1 MLAIAASPEPADTFL
16 NLSLRVNFAIILFY
30 NLPYIYPCLSVLSPE
45 SSSQGAVYTPFST
58 AASAKDQANLPK
70 EITPVGHLSTQS
82 AHLVQASSS
91 TTKKPGASSALGD
104 STFTESSM
112 ASTDK

>member
-1 MLAIAASPEPADTFL
+1 M
-16 NLSLRVNFAIILFY
+16 
-30 NLPYIYPCLSVLSPE
+30 
-45 SSSQGAVYTPFST
+45 PFST
-58 AASAKDQANLPK
+58 AWSARDPANFPS

-91 TTKKPGASSALGD
+91 TTKKPGSSEASGD
-104 STFTESSM
+104 STFIESSI